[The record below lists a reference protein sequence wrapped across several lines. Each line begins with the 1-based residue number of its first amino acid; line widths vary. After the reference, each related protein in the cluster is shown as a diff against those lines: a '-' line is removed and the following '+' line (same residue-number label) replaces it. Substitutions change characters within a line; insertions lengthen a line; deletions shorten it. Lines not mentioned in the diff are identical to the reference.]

1 MALTYQTSDFRNGL
15 KVEIDGDPYVMTY
28 FQFVKPGKGTAFT
41 RTKLK
46 NLISGSTLER
56 TYRTGETV
64 LQADIEESP
73 MQFLYEDG
81 DLFQFMDME
90 SYEQVGI
97 HKDLI
102 GDDTDYLIDNIEV
115 QVLKFKGRPVTLE
128 LPNFIEDEITYCEP
142 GVKGNTAQGATK
154 PATLA
159 CGKTVNV
166 PLFVDQGERIKVDT
180 RTHSYVS
187 RVK

>member
-1 MALTYQTSDFRNGL
+1 MGYSYQTSDFRNGL
-15 KVEIDGDPYVMTY
+15 KVELDGDPYVITY

-46 NLISGSTLER
+46 NLISGNVIDR
-56 TYRTGETV
+56 TFRSGETI
-64 LQADIEESP
+64 QPADVEESP

-81 DLFQFMDME
+81 DLYQFMDME
-90 SYEQVGI
+90 SYEQVGL
-97 HKDLI
+97 HQDLL
-102 GDDTDYLIDNIEV
+102 GSNSDYLIDNLEV
-115 QVLKFKGRPVTLE
+115 QVLKFKSRPVTVV
-128 LPNFIEDEITYCEP
+128 LPNFVEDEISYCEP

-159 CGKTVNV
+159 CGKTVQV
-166 PLFVDQGERIKVDT
+166 PLFIEQGERIRVDT